1 MAGVPFHSVS
11 AECQNPLTFPRQQF
25 IRTRSSCR
33 TIKLQ
38 TGRTAK
44 TTLHWMT
51 ANSFECHPTT
61 VGWQSDQQKEWQ
73 TAAGVKYNERTV
85 QNRLLGQSFNNQLR
99 FAKDPKD
106 WPLTD
111 VWNVQLRPGE
121 AYKLPT
127 VKLIGGLVIICFSKA
142 GIRHI
147 RLCEGTWIKPCTR
160 LSWKKTCSQPLTAQR
175 IGVSSSTMLRAT
187 RPGQKSCG
195 WRTTRSR
202 PCHGQPN
209 LQTWTPFS
217 QPTAMSKTGR
227 EHAKMHESCDWKS
240 GSFHKILI
248 SEHFQVKTLTLCCLK
263 INVNLLY
270 WTLYEV
276 WKHCFLL
283 NSCHFLQVKL
293 QCLGEMLSVV
303 YRRKLNN
310 FTETHTYK

>member
-1 MAGVPFHSVS
+1 
-11 AECQNPLTFPRQQF
+11 
-25 IRTRSSCR
+25 
-33 TIKLQ
+33 
-38 TGRTAK
+38 
-44 TTLHWMT
+44 MT

-127 VKLIGGLVIICFSKA
+127 VKLIGESVIICFSKA

-147 RLCEGTWIKPCTR
+147 RLCEGAHESSHVQGCPGRKLA
-160 LSWKKTCSQPLTAQR
+160 LSPWQLRGLAFLAGQCSVPH
-175 IGVSSSTMLRAT
+175 
-187 RPGQKSCG
+187 GQVKKSCG

-227 EHAKMHESCDWKS
+227 EHAMKAVIENQGHSTKYWYLNTSK
-240 GSFHKILI
+240 
-248 SEHFQVKTLTLCCLK
+248 LK
-263 INVNLLY
+263 
-270 WTLYEV
+270 
-276 WKHCFLL
+276 H
-283 NSCHFLQVKL
+283 
-293 QCLGEMLSVV
+293 
-303 YRRKLNN
+303 
-310 FTETHTYK
+310 